1 MTTSKRISLLFA
13 GYVTLLILI
22 FGIVI
27 NTIFFVSWYRIIDMR
42 LPNGWKNK
50 ITLEFNDQWWLSSQ
64 PQEIQLFDRFSRPM
78 WRGQE
83 PLIIDNKE
91 FMSLLDNRK
100 GWFDLIVYND
110 QIWHYRIDYNHWVV
124 LTSVDG
130 LIDSQLLLIYIT
142 LICAI
147 VFAGISYMVSLWVVK
162 RGLKPLYS
170 LTRHIQQVQDP
181 ESYKHFVVW
190 PDHDELQQV
199 SSAFSH
205 AMQTIASQTSRLKQ
219 FVTHASHELKTPLM
233 TISSAVDVLK
243 KKGENSPQIV
253 AIKDTTIAMKSLIDR
268 LMTTMRQDTLDE
280 EPVDIIAMTNRIFD
294 REQHLSPWVS
304 IIQSFPKKL
313 VLISDA
319 MVLESLLTN
328 LITNAYKY
336 ALPDT
341 SIDITITTGKMLISN
356 RYDTTQQL
364 DIDMIRE
371 PFYRADSSRTDGTS
385 HGLGLTIV
393 RQLVDRLGWTIT
405 AQLQGDRIL
414 FTLIWSE

>member
-27 NTIFFVSWYRIIDMR
+27 NTIFFVSWYRIIDTR

-91 FMSLLDNRK
+91 FISLLDNRK

-170 LTRHIQQVQDP
+170 LTRHIQQIQDP

-243 KKGENSPQIV
+243 KKGENAPQIV
-253 AIKDTTIAMKSLIDR
+253 AIKDTTISMKSLIDR

-280 EPVDIIAMTNRIFD
+280 EPVDIVAMTNRILD

-313 VLISDA
+313 VLISDV

-393 RQLVDRLGWTIT
+393 RQLVDHLGWTIT
-405 AQLQGDRIL
+405 AQLQGDRIF

>member
-130 LIDSQLLLIYIT
+130 LIDSQLLLVYIT

-280 EPVDIIAMTNRIFD
+280 EPVDIVAMTNRILD

-313 VLISDA
+313 VLISDV

-405 AQLQGDRIL
+405 AQLQGDRIF

>member
-91 FMSLLDNRK
+91 FISLLDNRK
-100 GWFDLIVYND
+100 GLFDLIVYND

-170 LTRHIQQVQDP
+170 LTRHIQQIQDP

-280 EPVDIIAMTNRIFD
+280 EPVDIIAMTNRILD

-341 SIDITITTGKMLISN
+341 SIDISITTGKMLISN

-405 AQLQGDRIL
+405 AQLQGDRIF

>member
-130 LIDSQLLLIYIT
+130 LIDSQLLLVYIT

-280 EPVDIIAMTNRIFD
+280 EPVDIVAMTNRILD

-313 VLISDA
+313 VLISDV

-393 RQLVDRLGWTIT
+393 RQLVDHLGWTIT
-405 AQLQGDRIL
+405 AQLQGDRIF

>member
-13 GYVTLLILI
+13 GYVTLLILV

-27 NTIFFVSWYRIIDMR
+27 NAIFFVSWYRIIDTR
-42 LPNGWKNK
+42 LPNTPKNQSWWNK
-50 ITLEFNDQWWLSSQ
+50 IVAEFAQ
-64 PQEIQLFDRFSRPM
+64 PQEVQLFDRFTRPM

-83 PLIIDNKE
+83 PLVITNKE
-91 FMSLLDNRK
+91 FATLLHDRK
-100 GWFDLIVYND
+100 WLFDLIVYDD
-110 QIWHYRIDYNHWVV
+110 QIWHYRIDHNRWVV

-142 LICAI
+142 LICA
-147 VFAGISYMVSLWVVK
+147 VLFASVSYWVSLVLVK
-162 RGLKPLYS
+162 RWLQPLYT
-170 LTRHIQQVQDP
+170 LARHIRQVQDP
-181 ESYKHFVVW
+181 EEYQNFVVW

-199 SSAFSH
+199 SSAFTH

-233 TISSAVDVLK
+233 SISSAVDVLK
-243 KKGENSPQIV
+243 KRGDTSSQMTM
-253 AIKDTTIAMKSLIDR
+253 IKDTTVAMKWLIDR
-268 LMTTMRQDTLDE
+268 LMTTMRQDALDE
-280 EPVDIIAMTNRIFD
+280 QPVDIVTITNKILD
-294 REQHLSPWVS
+294 REEYLSSWLSV
-304 IIQSFPKKL
+304 IRSFPKKL

-319 MVLESLLTN
+319 MILESILTN

-341 SIDITITTGKMLISN
+341 NIDITITTGKMVISN
-356 RYDTTQQL
+356 TYDVTQKPDL
-364 DIDMIRE
+364 SLLRE
-371 PFYRADSSRTDGTS
+371 PFYRADESRTDGTS

-405 AQLQGDRIL
+405 AELQGDRIL